1 MEETIYQKDLYVE
14 DNQISNNLDLMIEI
28 QSFESNLHISDGND
42 SGIVLD
48 MNGQFVDGFAIE
60 PSVGNYNFGTFV

>member
-14 DNQISNNLDLMIEI
+14 NKQISNNLDLMIEI

-42 SGIVLD
+42 SGIVFDKEDSNQFGLNLE
-48 MNGQFVDGFAIE
+48 NG
-60 PSVGNYNFGTFV
+60 N